1 MEDSGPILLAFWH
14 ISLRELLFVIALG
27 VTLSGLDDLFI
38 DAVYFTRT
46 LWRRLTIYTRHDR
59 ASAESLRRFDPGP
72 IAIFIPAWDE
82 AAVIGAMLR
91 FSLTHLDYDRYRIFV
106 GLYPNDPEGRAAV
119 AAVGDHRVQA
129 VLCRRPG
136 PTTKA
141 DCLNRLWHAML
152 AREALVGERY
162 KAVVL
167 HDAEDVIHPQELW
180 IYDALIP
187 RLAMVQLPVLP
198 LPDTGSRWI
207 SGHYADEFA
216 ENHTKDMV
224 VREALGAAVPSA
236 GVACAIDRAAL
247 GMIAD
252 RAGADAA
259 SHDSTGYDRPGPFN
273 AASLTEDYELGY
285 RIKALGG
292 RGALVRL
299 RSGDEPVVVATREH
313 FPDNFDAALRQKSR
327 WLVGIALSGW
337 DRIGWPGGLA
347 DRYLLLRDRKSLLA
361 ALLTLLAYL
370 AAVMVLIDIWLR
382 QAYPMAAA
390 LPPLAGRL
398 VTAMLWFNAALLAW
412 RLLMRAAFTAHAYG
426 PIEGIRAIPR
436 ALTSN
441 VINAAAAWSAA
452 RRYHAIVRG
461 NRAQTW
467 DKTEHR
473 FPPYD
478 PRTPP
483 TSQ

>member
-1 MEDSGPILLAFWH
+1 MEDSGPVLLAFWH
-14 ISLRELLFVIALG
+14 ISLRELLFAIALG

-38 DAVYFTRT
+38 DIVFFLRT
-46 LWRRLTIYTRHDR
+46 IWRRLAIYTRHDR
-59 ASAESLRRFDPGP
+59 ASAESLRRLDPGP

-106 GLYPNDPEGRAAV
+106 GVYPNDPAGRAAV
-119 AAVGDHRVQA
+119 AAVRDHRIQA
-129 VLCRRPG
+129 VVCRRPG

-141 DCLNRLWHAML
+141 DCLNHLWSAMHIH
-152 AREALVGERY
+152 EALVGEPY

-180 IYDALIP
+180 IFDALIP

-252 RAGADAA
+252 RAGGEA
-259 SHDSTGYDRPGPFN
+259 TGPFD

-285 RIKALGG
+285 RIRALGG

-299 RSGDEPVVVATREH
+299 RSGDETVVVATREH
-313 FPDNFDAALRQKSR
+313 FPATFDAALRQKTR
-327 WLVGIALSGW
+327 WLIGIALSGW

-347 DRYLLLRDRKSLLA
+347 DRYMLIRDRKALLA

-370 AAVMVLIDIWLR
+370 AAVLVLLDLWLR
-382 QAYPMAAA
+382 NSSQMAAA
-390 LPPLAGRL
+390 LPPLAGRT

-441 VINAAAAWSAA
+441 IINAAAAWSAA

-461 NRAQTW
+461 NHVQTW
-467 DKTEHR
+467 DKTDHR
-473 FPPYD
+473 FPSGD
-478 PRTPP
+478 QRTPP
-483 TSQ
+483 TPQ